1 VRTANHTGN
10 TIDSLNP
17 YTNINKKTL
26 TPLVRKSLNSE
37 TVEIVG
43 WECKQVHGGAGTG
56 TEIHRISGQARGND
70 KDERWSLILK
80 ILKPSVESTDVSTW
94 NYYKR
99 EADAYQSG
107 LLAGLP
113 GGLCAPHCYGVQ
125 NHQDGVSWIW
135 LEDVRDDIGPR
146 WPIEH
151 YGLVARQLGRFN
163 GKYLEE
169 IPPNWPW
176 LSVNWI
182 RGWVERST
190 PFIEPLR
197 KSLDHPLV
205 RHWLPRDQTER
216 FFNQWEERELFLGA
230 LDKLPQ
236 TLCHLDAFR
245 RNMFAR
251 RVIDEYQTIL
261 IDWAFVGRG
270 PIGAELCPLVRGTTG
285 FFEID
290 LPDLK
295 RLEDITFKGYLDG
308 LRDAG
313 WHGDPMYVR
322 LGYVASNIRYNFG
335 AVRMVLNLLADET
348 AHRRVQLTY
357 GCSAEEL
364 LDRWGEYR
372 EVYSSLDDEALQLM
386 NDTGISS
393 SR

>member
-1 VRTANHTGN
+1 
-10 TIDSLNP
+10 
-17 YTNINKKTL
+17 
-26 TPLVRKSLNSE
+26 
-37 TVEIVG
+37 
-43 WECKQVHGGAGTG
+43 
-56 TEIHRISGQARGND
+56 
-70 KDERWSLILK
+70 
-80 ILKPSVESTDVSTW
+80 
-94 NYYKR
+94 
-99 EADAYQSG
+99 
-107 LLAGLP
+107 
-113 GGLCAPHCYGVQ
+113 VQ
-125 NHQDGVSWIW
+125 NLQDGACWIW
-135 LEDVRDDIGPR
+135 LEDVRDDIVYK

-151 YGLVARQLGRFN
+151 YRIVARHLGRFN
-163 GKYLEE
+163 GKYIGKKL
-169 IPPNWPW
+169 PDWPW

-182 RGWVERST
+182 RGWVERSA

-197 KSLDHPLV
+197 KSIDHPLV
-205 RHWLPRDQTER
+205 RHWLPSDQTER
-216 FFNQWEERELFLGA
+216 FFKQWEERELFLGT

-251 RVIDEYQTIL
+251 RVTDEYQTIL

-270 PIGAELCPLVRGTTG
+270 PIGAELCPLVRATTG

-313 WHGDPMYVR
+313 WHGDPTYVR

-348 AHRRVQLTY
+348 AHRRVQQTY

-364 LDRWGEYR
+364 LDRWGSYR
-372 EVYSSLDDEALQLM
+372 GVFSPLNDEALQLI
-386 NDTGISS
+386 NDTGIFS